1 MIISD
6 APQGTD
12 GWWQDKLGTPSA
24 SNFDNILTPARLDYS
39 TSATTY
45 RNKLLAEQIR
55 RKPDDGFQSDW
66 MKRGHEVE
74 SEARDWYGFKY
85 DCNPQ
90 QVGFCLHDSKR
101 YGCSPDALIN
111 NGAST
116 YEDGGL
122 EIKCPSP
129 GVHVGYQLA
138 NKLPTKY
145 RLQVIGALLV
155 TGRDW
160 WDFIS
165 YHPDMDKFVVRT
177 YAKDVQEDLTILK
190 KALIR
195 FCDDLAKQS
204 DSLTNRKE
212 AA

>member
-1 MIISD
+1 MLIVDCI
-6 APQGTD
+6 QGTD
-12 GWWQDKLGTPSA
+12 EWWNAKLGIPSA
-24 SNFDNILTPARLDYS
+24 SNFDYIITPAKLDYS
-39 TSATTY
+39 KSATTY

-74 SEARDWYGFKY
+74 EEARDWYGFKY

-101 YGCSPDALIN
+101 YGCSPDSLIN
-111 NGAST
+111 
-116 YEDGGL
+116 EDGGT

-138 NKLPTKY
+138 NKLPTKH
-145 RLQVIGALLV
+145 RLQVLGSLLV

-165 YHPDMDKFVVRT
+165 YDPDMDKFVVRT
-177 YAKDVQEDLTILK
+177 YAKDVEEDLETLRL
-190 KALIR
+190 ALIR
-195 FCDDLAKQS
+195 FCRDLDKQS
-204 DSLTNRKE
+204 DILINRKE